1 MPKLTTAIF
10 EGTGFES
17 FCFVFCFEVCHFYLL
32 ENFVTLGLWGAFSFV
47 FAKYNMEA
55 DAAVLVCYADL
66 VKLFFTYIA
75 CYLCF

>member
-1 MPKLTTAIF
+1 MPKLTTAII

-17 FCFVFCFEVCHFYLL
+17 VLFWFFCYEVCHLYLL
-32 ENFVTLGLWGAFSFV
+32 EIFVTLGLCGGFFV